1 MCIKVTMAYVCRC
14 WRSESGT
21 GSPGAL
27 VTGVYEPPD
36 MGAGTVFGFYGKQ
49 QVLST
54 AESSLRL
61 LKT

>member
-1 MCIKVTMAYVCRC
+1 MAYVCRC